1 MDTETSEEVKG
12 HFNVVAEGLR
22 TDIRSL
28 AEGLGANTDRLDR
41 VESRLNGVD
50 SRLDGIDTKF
60 WRLEGRMTE
69 EFREIKTMIQPFV
82 SRGDR

>member
-1 MDTETSEEVKG
+1 MDTETSEEVKR

-22 TDIRSL
+22 ADIRSL
-28 AEGLGANTDRLDR
+28 AKGLGANRDRLDR
-41 VESRLNGVD
+41 VESRLDGVD
-50 SRLDGIDTKF
+50 SRLDGVDTKF